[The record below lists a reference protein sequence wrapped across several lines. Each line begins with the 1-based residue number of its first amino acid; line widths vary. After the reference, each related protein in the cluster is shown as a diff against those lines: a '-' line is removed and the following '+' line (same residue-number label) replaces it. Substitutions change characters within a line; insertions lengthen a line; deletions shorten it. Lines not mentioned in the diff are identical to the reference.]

1 MHVRAHVH
9 ACLRACVCVCVC
21 VCVSFLLWSSGD
33 QDEGLLD
40 SVVVK
45 AAAITLQVV
54 YGGGGRRGGKEGG
67 RGGGDGQM
75 GRGRKG
81 ECKVGGVGRC
91 IWHSMITF
99 PFLQRLPHSNAV
111 WTGDHM
117 QLLST
122 IDISVAIATEMGLM
136 STLIIKDANRQ
147 SVDSI
152 LNMLQQDMTQSGV
165 IEDVPHDTT
174 FM

>member
-1 MHVRAHVH
+1 MAFHDH
-9 ACLRACVCVCVC
+9 L
-21 VCVSFLLWSSGD
+21 
-33 QDEGLLD
+33 
-40 SVVVK
+40 
-45 AAAITLQVV
+45 
-54 YGGGGRRGGKEGG
+54 
-67 RGGGDGQM
+67 
-75 GRGRKG
+75 
-81 ECKVGGVGRC
+81 
-91 IWHSMITF
+91 F

-111 WTGDHM
+111 WAGDHM
-117 QLLST
+117 QLLPT

-165 IEDVPHDTT
+165 IEDVPHDAT